1 MLKLFFLFLFILWL
15 HLCVVFT
22 VQYVWRYDIDLCTC
36 MFQTLFL
43 ECETKLI
50 MKLQQ
55 WWRHSLWVYGMVS
68 ILFNLVPR
76 PDLVKKE
83 NSFFF
88 NFLYL
93 NCQESRVK
101 KWHECC
107 HLHIISISLRLFI
120 LYHPYKNKN
129 LKGNK

>member
-1 MLKLFFLFLFILWL
+1 MRNLFFLFLFILYL
-15 HLCVVFT
+15 HLCVVFS
-22 VQYVWRYDIDLCTC
+22 VQYVWRYNIDLWT
-36 MFQTLFL
+36 FQTLFL

-76 PDLVKKE
+76 SLVNEGWIWSRKKVH
-83 NSFFF
+83 FFY
-88 NFLYL
+88 NFLYS
-93 NCQESRVK
+93 NCQDSKVK

-107 HLHIISISLRLFI
+107 HLHPYCH
-120 LYHPYKNKN
+120 YHPYKNWN